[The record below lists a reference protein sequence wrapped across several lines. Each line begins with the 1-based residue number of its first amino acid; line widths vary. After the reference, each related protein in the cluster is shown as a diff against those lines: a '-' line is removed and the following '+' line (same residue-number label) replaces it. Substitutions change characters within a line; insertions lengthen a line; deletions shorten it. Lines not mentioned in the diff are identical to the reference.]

1 MRRGGT
7 RFQFSQQGKSYIK
20 VAGRSVN
27 YCLEFT
33 EYFRSG
39 PNLVIYEIWPPRTT
53 KHSEHSTDCIYHV
66 RAPPLQSTSASRRQQ
81 AVVETSPHWHGHGLV
96 PHSARTAE
104 RGRALE
110 PTELVRAE
118 RCGHQRC
125 PKRKSA
131 PCNSVFIILV
141 LFVAALR
148 VLLLLQ
154 LLLPPLPLPLLE
166 LLSPRRPG
174 ARGGV
179 PGGGGAA
186 SAAGEHL
193 RLRLLQS
200 DICHIC
206 HISTSYAGSP
216 ISRRLRP
223 DSARGGGGG
232 DGAACAGGEAVVQSS
247 RSVVREAVVPLLVA
261 VQDALRHRAR
271 QRQPHLGWFG
281 LGPGS
286 GLG

>member
-1 MRRGGT
+1 M
-7 RFQFSQQGKSYIK
+7 
-20 VAGRSVN
+20 AGVHARQ
-27 YCLEFT
+27 
-33 EYFRSG
+33 
-39 PNLVIYEIWPPRTT
+39 
-53 KHSEHSTDCIYHV
+53 HSEHSTDCIYHV
-66 RAPPLQSTSASRRQQ
+66 RAPPVQSTSASRRQQ

-174 ARGGV
+174 ARGAV
-179 PGGGGAA
+179 PGGGAPPPPPGSTSAFAFFNLTSATSATSPLRTPVARSAAA
-186 SAAGEHL
+186 SVRIPRAAAAAATA
-193 RLRLLQS
+193 LLAP
-200 DICHIC
+200 
-206 HISTSYAGSP
+206 AG
-216 ISRRLRP
+216 RRLCSP
-223 DSARGGGGG
+223 
-232 DGAACAGGEAVVQSS
+232 
-247 RSVVREAVVPLLVA
+247 
-261 VQDALRHRAR
+261 
-271 QRQPHLGWFG
+271 
-281 LGPGS
+281 PGR
-286 GLG
+286 

>member
-1 MRRGGT
+1 M
-7 RFQFSQQGKSYIK
+7 
-20 VAGRSVN
+20 
-27 YCLEFT
+27 
-33 EYFRSG
+33 
-39 PNLVIYEIWPPRTT
+39 
-53 KHSEHSTDCIYHV
+53 
-66 RAPPLQSTSASRRQQ
+66 RAP
-81 AVVETSPHWHGHGLV
+81 AVPE
-96 PHSARTAE
+96 AE
-104 RGRALE
+104 VGAMQLGFHHLGSLCRG
-110 PTELVRAE
+110 
-118 RCGHQRC
+118 
-125 PKRKSA
+125 
-131 PCNSVFIILV
+131 
-141 LFVAALR
+141 
-148 VLLLLQ
+148 
-154 LLLPPLPLPLLE
+154 
-166 LLSPRRPG
+166 SPRPAAAATAAAAAAAAAPRAPQPTT
-174 ARGGV
+174 ARGEG
-179 PGGGGAA
+179 GSSWGGGAA